1 MAYMCTDSGNL
12 MAIAQQVIQQ
22 KQQQQQQQQQQLQQQ
37 QQQEIHQQQQQFL
50 GVNPFSWCVQTQN
63 PSPPSSFGFGLT
75 GTEPYTV
82 GVGGGGCV
90 SDAGGDES
98 DPLSSFPHLDHHSI
112 GFRLA
117 DEFESD
123 DWMETLINGGAGG
136 HGNEDSPESS
146 ELAFYNNND
155 PFVTCSS
162 RLSTQSSNPSS
173 DLCPPIIF
181 PSDTQQKNPNLLQS
195 HHQHQLPT
203 WVPTPVLQP
212 QDLPS
217 LQNSSSLLQK
227 PQVLSQS
234 SSEAESIS
242 PLLKSLLECALIS
255 ESEPEHA
262 IKLLNRVRE
271 SVSEHGDPTE
281 RVAFY
286 FSEVLYNRLISPK
299 ISKTNPLTD
308 FDQASCSSEEVTLSY
323 KTLNDACPYSK
334 FSHLTANQAILEA
347 TESANYIHIVDFGI
361 VQGLQWAALLQALAT
376 RSAGKP
382 AMIRI
387 SGIPAPTLGRSP
399 AASLLATGNR
409 LRDFAK
415 LLDLNFEFEPILTP
429 IHELNESSFRVEKNE
444 VLAVNFMLQLYNLL
458 DSTNCAVERALKLAK
473 SLNPKVVTLG
483 EYETSLNHVSYVD
496 RFKNALKYYL
506 AVFESL
512 EPSLARDSSERI
524 RVERLLLGRRIAGV
538 VGPEEGLVRRE
549 RMEEYTQWKVLMEA
563 CGFES
568 FPLSHY
574 SVSQARIL
582 LWNYNYS
589 SKYSIKESAPG
600 LLSLAWDDIPLLT
613 VSSWR

>member
-1 MAYMCTDSGNL
+1 MAYLCTDSGNL

-22 KQQQQQQQQQQLQQQ
+22 KQQQQQQQQFQQQQQ
-37 QQQEIHQQQQQFL
+37 QQQEQHQHQQQFM

-63 PSPPSSFGFGLT
+63 PSSFGFGLA

-90 SDAGGDES
+90 SDAGGD
-98 DPLSSFPHLDHHSI
+98 PLSSFPHLDHHSI
-112 GFRLA
+112 GFRLS

-123 DWMETLINGGAGG
+123 DWMETLINGGSGG
-136 HGNEDSPESS
+136 CNIENEDSPESS
-146 ELAFYNNND
+146 ELPFYND

-173 DLCPPIIF
+173 DLCPPLIF
-181 PSDTQQKNPNLLQS
+181 SSSDNTQQKNPNQLES
-195 HHQHQLPT
+195 HHQVPT
-203 WVPTPVLQP
+203 WVPSPVLQP
-212 QDLPS
+212 QELPS
-217 LQNSSSLLQK
+217 LQNQSCLLQK
-227 PQVLSQS
+227 SQILSQS
-234 SSEAESIS
+234 CSEAESIS

-262 IKLLNRVRE
+262 INLLNRVRE

-286 FSEVLYNRLISPK
+286 FSQVLYSRLISPK

-308 FDQASCSSEEVTLSY
+308 FDQPSSSEEVTLSY

-347 TESANYIHIVDFGI
+347 TESATCIHIVDFGI

-382 AMIRI
+382 TMIRI
-387 SGIPAPTLGRSP
+387 SGIPAPALGKSP

-415 LLDLNFEFEPILTP
+415 LLDLNFEFEPILAP
-429 IHELNESSFRVEKNE
+429 IHELNESSFRIEKNQ
-444 VLAVNFMLQLYNLL
+444 VVAVNFMLQLYHLL
-458 DSTNCAVERALKLAK
+458 DATDSAVEKALKLAK

-483 EYETSLNHVSYVD
+483 EYEVSLNRASYVD
-496 RFKNALKYYL
+496 RFRNALKYYL

-512 EPSLARDSSERI
+512 EPSLSRDSTERI

-538 VGPEEGLVRRE
+538 VGPEEGPVRRE
-549 RMEEYTQWKVLMEA
+549 RMEAYVQWKVLMEA

-574 SVSQARIL
+574 SVSQANTL

-589 SKYSIKESAPG
+589 TKYSINDSAPG
-600 LLSLAWDDIPLLT
+600 LLSLAWDDIPLLA